1 MNKIKPGI
9 KDNIAE
15 TLFIPLLSRAYESR
29 RKDAIVKDP
38 MACELVEKIDY
49 DFAKFGK
56 ISMSTAGTAIR
67 LRRYDRLVRWF
78 IDRTAGEE
86 PVIVL
91 IGCGLDTRYQRV
103 PNRERATF
111 YELDL
116 PEVIELR
123 EKLFPISKNDVNIKG
138 SMLETDWMEMLKEKH
153 PHSRFLFLAEGV
165 MMYFEEEQVKSVVRN
180 IAGRF
185 PGSEI
190 YFDFVSKWAA
200 RNSDKHESVKR
211 TKARFHF
218 GLNDPH
224 TVEGWVPGLKLI
236 ERFYFVSEEKKR
248 WGLPGLIMWLVPALH
263 KSFGIVGYKVAE

>member
-9 KDNIAE
+9 KDNVAE

-29 RKDAIVKDP
+29 RKDAILKDP

-67 LRRYDRLVRWF
+67 LRRYDRLVSWF
-78 IDRTAGEE
+78 IDRTETE
-86 PVIVL
+86 DPVVVQ
-91 IGCGLDTRYQRV
+91 IGCGLDSRFQRV
-103 PNRERATF
+103 TNRNQATF

-123 EKLFPISKNDVNIKG
+123 EKLFPASTRDINIKG
-138 SMLETDWMEMLKEKH
+138 SMLETDWMDMLKQKH

-165 MMYFEEEQVKSVVRN
+165 MMYFSEEQVKSVIQN
-180 IAGRF
+180 LAKRF
-185 PGSEI
+185 PGCEI

-224 TVEGWVPGLKLI
+224 TVEQWVPGLKLI
-236 ERFYFVSEEKKR
+236 ERFYFVSEEKNA
-248 WGLPGLIMWLVPALH
+248 GDYPD
-263 KSFGIVGYKVAE
+263 

>member
-29 RKDAIVKDP
+29 RKDAIVKDL

-78 IDRTAGEE
+78 IDRTADEE

-123 EKLFPISKNDVNIKG
+123 EKLFPISKNDINIKG
-138 SMLETDWMEMLKEKH
+138 SMLDTDWMEMLKEKH

-165 MMYFEEEQVKSVVRN
+165 MMYFE
-180 IAGRF
+180 
-185 PGSEI
+185 
-190 YFDFVSKWAA
+190 
-200 RNSDKHESVKR
+200 
-211 TKARFHF
+211 
-218 GLNDPH
+218 
-224 TVEGWVPGLKLI
+224 
-236 ERFYFVSEEKKR
+236 
-248 WGLPGLIMWLVPALH
+248 
-263 KSFGIVGYKVAE
+263 